1 MYFPYLRGK
10 QFDLMALRE
19 FATANPN
26 NRNIFPIIE
35 PVKDTFNTMRIAIDC
50 FFTNN
55 QQFALVLNPEL
66 GDFKKT
72 TEEYDIIESLP
83 TLSEHM
89 NNWTPAFIFSNVDN
103 IRSIIDTYGLEN
115 VMIIFPN
122 GINTSNPLI
131 SDILNDNR
139 VKYIV
144 NGEPE
149 SPSAMRL
156 LRSLTGK
163 FRIRLDNKFIEKP
176 RNVDYIG
183 LGEDVFSE
191 ICYYYRDDDKYQGF
205 SDYTT
210 LPKDFIDG
218 GMQPYAIAIHLTYD
232 KNDEKIYIQHFVSDS
247 NYDQSNVQG
256 KFAEA
261 VKKVATFF
269 QDKPQ
274 TPALKSLIQ
283 LYVDEK
289 YPGLGFIKKL
299 SIRNHIELIDGILTS
314 IYHENM

>member
-26 NRNIFPIIE
+26 NNNIFPIIE
-35 PVKDTFNTMRIAIDC
+35 PVKDTYNSLRIAVYC
-50 FFTNN
+50 FMANG
-55 QQFALVLNPEL
+55 QKFALILNPEL
-66 GDFKKT
+66 GDFKKA
-72 TEEYDIIESLP
+72 TEGYDIIESLP
-83 TLSEHM
+83 ILSEHLGD
-89 NNWTPAFIFSNVDN
+89 WTPAFIFSDVDN
-103 IRSIIDTYGLEN
+103 IHSTINTYGLEN

-122 GINTSNPLI
+122 GINTSNP
-131 SDILNDNR
+131 SVTEILNDTR

-163 FRIRLDNKFIEKP
+163 IRIRLDDNFDEKP

-183 LGEDVFSE
+183 LGENVFSE
-191 ICYYYRDDDKYQGF
+191 TCYYYRDDDRYQGF

-232 KNDEKIYIQHFVSDS
+232 KNDEKIYIQHFVSNS
-247 NYDQSNVQG
+247 NYDQSNIQG

-261 VKKVATFF
+261 VEKVAFFF

-274 TPALKSLIQ
+274 TPALRSLIQ
-283 LYVDEK
+283 LYTDKK

-314 IYHENM
+314 LYHENL